1 MSIEKMNNPVSN
13 NIKRILN
20 EKGLKQV
27 FLAEKLNETP
37 ASISN
42 MLQNKKII
50 KSDDIQKIAY
60 ILNIPIDEL
69 FKTE

>member
-1 MSIEKMNNPVSN
+1 MNNPVSN

-20 EKGLKQV
+20 EKGLKQI

-37 ASISN
+37 VSISN

-60 ILNIPIDEL
+60 ILNVSIDEL
-69 FKTE
+69 FKTD

>member
-20 EKGLKQV
+20 EKGLKQI

-37 ASISN
+37 VSISN

-60 ILNIPIDEL
+60 ILNVSIDEL